1 MSFSLA
7 IASIVIADVALI
19 AGLAFVMSRASR
31 LTPHVFFRDTD
42 AAADGG
48 LTATRH
54 APLRPTPRQPT
65 PPRPAPSSA
74 PARAS
79 RRREPSAT

>member
-7 IASIVIADVALI
+7 IALIVIADVALI

-31 LTPHVFFRDTD
+31 LAPHVSARDTG
-42 AAADGG
+42 AADGG
-48 LTATRH
+48 LTVTAPT
-54 APLRPTPRQPT
+54 PLRPTPLRL
-65 PPRPAPSSA
+65 APNSA

-79 RRREPSAT
+79 SRPQPSAA

>member
-1 MSFSLA
+1 MSFSL
-7 IASIVIADVALI
+7 VIALIVVADIALI

-31 LTPHVFFRDTD
+31 LTPHVSRRD

-48 LTATRH
+48 LTATRPS
-54 APLRPTPRQPT
+54 ARTPLRPEPH
-65 PPRPAPSSA
+65 SA

-79 RRREPSAT
+79 RVRQPSAA

>member
-7 IASIVIADVALI
+7 IALIVVADIALI

-31 LTPHVFFRDTD
+31 LTPHVSHRDTG
-42 AAADGG
+42 AAGGG
-48 LTATRH
+48 LTTTRPT
-54 APLRPTPRQPT
+54 APTPLRP
-65 PPRPAPSSA
+65 APHSA

-79 RRREPSAT
+79 RVRQPSAA

>member
-7 IASIVIADVALI
+7 IALIVVADIALI

-31 LTPHVFFRDTD
+31 LTPHVSRRDTG
-42 AAADGG
+42 AADGG
-48 LTATRH
+48 LAATRPT
-54 APLRPTPRQPT
+54 ARTPLRPELHC
-65 PPRPAPSSA
+65 A

-79 RRREPSAT
+79 RVRQPSAA

>member
-7 IASIVIADVALI
+7 IALIVVADIALI

-31 LTPHVFFRDTD
+31 LTPHVSRHDTG
-42 AAADGG
+42 AADGG
-48 LTATRH
+48 LTTMRPTSPL
-54 APLRPTPRQPT
+54 PLRV
-65 PPRPAPSSA
+65 APHSA

-79 RRREPSAT
+79 RVRQPSAA